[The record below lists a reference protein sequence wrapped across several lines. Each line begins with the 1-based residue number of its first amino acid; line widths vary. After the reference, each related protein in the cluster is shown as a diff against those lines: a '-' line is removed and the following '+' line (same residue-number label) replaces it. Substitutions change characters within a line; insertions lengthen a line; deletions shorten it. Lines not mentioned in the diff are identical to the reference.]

1 MIVALLFFCVNIFL
15 KTSAVTMKS
24 HSSFLYLHKCTSNE
38 NAILDYII
46 YIF

>member
-24 HSSFLYLHKCTSNE
+24 HSSFLYLCVN
-38 NAILDYII
+38 NNWLNN
-46 YIF
+46 